1 MFPRHITFLWNLK
14 VQGWDFNVCEIC
26 FSFVQLTKP
35 WSLTETFESS
45 TTLEM
50 WCKFLLEITLHLLF
64 LSSSQLWSGM
74 VFWFNAASG
83 MNQNSCHTELQ
94 SAAIAYQLDLM
105 LVTCCIEYDFVLGIE
120 TKGEYELGRWRG
132 EQCFGRG
139 GKLAL
144 FIQESYT
151 ELIKSCL
158 DICLV
163 WLSNSLALNS
173 QISLSSLKI
182 CRVVLS

>member
-1 MFPRHITFLWNLK
+1 MRW
-14 VQGWDFNVCEIC
+14 GGEGESNV
-26 FSFVQLTKP
+26 
-35 WSLTETFESS
+35 
-45 TTLEM
+45 
-50 WCKFLLEITLHLLF
+50 
-64 LSSSQLWSGM
+64 SG
-74 VFWFNAASG
+74 
-83 MNQNSCHTELQ
+83 
-94 SAAIAYQLDLM
+94 
-105 LVTCCIEYDFVLGIE
+105 
-120 TKGEYELGRWRG
+120 
-132 EQCFGRG
+132 G